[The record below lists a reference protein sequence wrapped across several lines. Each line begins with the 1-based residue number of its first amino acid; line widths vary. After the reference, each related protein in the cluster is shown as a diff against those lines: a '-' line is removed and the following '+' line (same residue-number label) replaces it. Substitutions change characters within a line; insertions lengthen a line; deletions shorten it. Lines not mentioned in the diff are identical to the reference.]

1 MVEERPKFVSLC
13 ISVLVFNSGFSSYGG
28 GDEGFSFHSDYVKW
42 VSFPT

>member
-13 ISVLVFNSGFSSYGG
+13 ISVLVFNSGFSYGG
-28 GDEGFSFHSDYVKW
+28 GHEGFSFHSDYVKW